1 MLIISYVLITLMC
14 DSGRYFKE
22 KLKSLLGVRELNLFL
37 DSQVNNYVTLSLTK
51 DFEKRK
57 RKDKRNSKREEG
69 WIH

>member
-1 MLIISYVLITLMC
+1 MC

>member
-1 MLIISYVLITLMC
+1 MC

-37 DSQVNNYVTLSLTK
+37 DSQVNNYVTLSK
-51 DFEKRK
+51 ERFFQKGK
-57 RKDKRNSKREEG
+57 RKDKRKSKREEG